1 MLASWGCN
9 DSLPT
14 LPEFVDLTVLR
25 EMNDTVLANLTQM
38 SKLEIARRRE
48 NGHHSY
54 VAWLK
59 GVPTAYG
66 WVATRSAH
74 VGELDLSFQL
84 PSRHLYLWDFVTLTP
99 WRGLGIYPHLLQQIL
114 KTEIINRDRFWIIR
128 APENQAS
135 GRGITKAGF
144 QPVGKLSF
152 LKHERGVGL
161 ISNGSFNALEDALL
175 LGVKILYPAMIHTVA
190 PCWRCVLALKR
201 SGSTSEPNCWS
212 GECGCCRD

>member
-25 EMNDTVLANLTQM
+25 EIDDTLLANLTQM
-38 SKLEIARRRE
+38 SKVEIARRRE
-48 NGHHSY
+48 NGHRPY
-54 VAWLK
+54 IAWLK
-59 GVPTAYG
+59 HIPVAYG

-74 VGELDLSFQL
+74 VGELDFSFRL
-84 PSRHLYLWDFVTLTP
+84 PSRQLYLWDFVTLTP
-99 WRGLGIYPHLLQQIL
+99 WRGLEIYPHLLQRIL
-114 KTEIINRDRFWIIR
+114 KTEILNTDRFWIIR
-128 APENQAS
+128 APENHAS
-135 GRGITKAGF
+135 GRGIMKAGF

-175 LGVKILYPAMIHTVA
+175 LGVKILHPAMIHTVA